1 MKEMLKAKV
10 IVKKSVHSVMN
21 ERNLLSEIKSDF
33 IVNMQYAF

>member
-10 IVKKSVHSVMN
+10 IVKKSVQSVMN